1 MFSAFLVPNGF
12 LLVWSGWTNRFLGRG
27 GFLTF
32 DATAEDKN
40 GFREKRFCG
49 AKYRISLMATVD
61 DKLISVTCRL
71 YSSVAKTT

>member
-12 LLVWSGWTNRFLGRG
+12 LLVWSGGTNRSRKGLEGG

-40 GFREKRFCG
+40 GFIVKKFFG
-49 AKYRISLMATVD
+49 TK
-61 DKLISVTCRL
+61 
-71 YSSVAKTT
+71 